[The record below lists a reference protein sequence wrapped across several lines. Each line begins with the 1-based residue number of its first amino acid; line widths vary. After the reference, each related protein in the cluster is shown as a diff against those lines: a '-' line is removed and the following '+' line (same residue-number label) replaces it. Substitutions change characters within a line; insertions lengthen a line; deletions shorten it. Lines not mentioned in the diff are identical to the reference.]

1 MKFKYALPQNW
12 FDKVSFEMEE
22 FANGGMQVTIKTKS
36 GKVFENVLLSSAK
49 YLVAARGYKD
59 LPFAVED
66 IADIYQTD
74 ADKNPSQ
81 RGNWDFWDEWPKPGS
96 PA

>member
-1 MKFKYALPQNW
+1 
-12 FDKVSFEMEE
+12 MEE

-59 LPFAVED
+59 LPFAVEE
-66 IADIYQTD
+66 IVEIYQTD
-74 ADKNPSQ
+74 TDKNPSQ